1 MTQVPATQDAL
12 ELAVQKGQTVSID
25 HVKGAKLAPQSL
37 GEVLRFA
44 DIMSRA
50 DIALPKH
57 LRNNPGA
64 CMAVAL
70 QAMEWDMSPFAV
82 ASKSYAV
89 NGQIAYEAQLIAAV
103 VNTRSGIQGRLRYE
117 FEGEGDSLTCTVR
130 GTIDGEEYSYTSPP
144 VGAITTKN
152 SPLWKT
158 DPQQQL
164 GYYSARAWA
173 RRYTPEVLLGVYD
186 REEVASFQGA
196 DNARDVTPARA
207 TGAERLAAAKRSQ
220 EQPEQSFLPQEGFNL
235 EHVNATTAQAAAQ
248 QDKPDQ
254 SGNAN
259 TLDLSPADNSPLPQE
274 SENPAPAEEAPAK
287 QSATDPLASFKA
299 ELSKAQTL
307 EAVDAIKADFA
318 AGLNQLRPED
328 KKQARLAI
336 NERKERIEA
345 GK

>member
-1 MTQVPATQDAL
+1 MNQAPAPQDAL
-12 ELAVQKGQTVSID
+12 ELAVHHGQSVSID

-70 QAMEWDMSPFAV
+70 QALEWDMSPFAV
-82 ASKSYAV
+82 ASKSFAV

-117 FEGEGDSLTCTVR
+117 FAGEGDSLTCTLR

-144 VGAITTKN
+144 FGAITTKN

-186 REEVASFQGA
+186 KEEAASFQGA

-207 TGAERLAAAKRSQ
+207 TGAERLAAAKRGQ

-235 EHVNATTAQAAAQ
+235 DHVNATTAQAAAQ
-248 QDKPDQ
+248 QDKPDH
-254 SGNAN
+254 SDNTR
-259 TLDLSPADNSPLPQE
+259 TLDLAPVDNAPLHHE
-274 SENPAPAEEAPAK
+274 SENPAPAEKVPAE
-287 QSATDPLASFKA
+287 QRATDPLASFKA
-299 ELSKAQTL
+299 ELSKTQTL
-307 EAVDAIKADFA
+307 EAVDAVKADFA

-336 NERKERIEA
+336 SERKEQIEA